1 MPCGGPPLTPSAGS
15 PPRSHRSGAGRRRG
29 SGDRLLERLANSISS
44 IASSHGSKSPSL
56 TQRCFN
62 SYPSQRRNDSK
73 SRSFSCARN
82 FFFGEGSSEK
92 TREKRW
98 NQGRAWFGSGRL
110 GRGGKGVLW
119 RHIRLDIRSPKWNYS
134 EDLRRRRP
142 VPQRDPRYFC
152 HYRQLRCT
160 NGMMMLRHDISWQ
173 PPYKV

>member
-73 SRSFSCARN
+73 SRNFSCARN
-82 FFFGEGSSEK
+82 FSLGRAHRKKRERREVESGKGMVWIGAPWTRRERGSVAAYPLGYSFPQMELFRGSSTPPSCPT
-92 TREKRW
+92 TRSSLFLSLSSATVHE
-98 NQGRAWFGSGRL
+98 
-110 GRGGKGVLW
+110 
-119 RHIRLDIRSPKWNYS
+119 
-134 EDLRRRRP
+134 
-142 VPQRDPRYFC
+142 RDDDASARY
-152 HYRQLRCT
+152 LVAT
-160 NGMMMLRHDISWQ
+160 S
-173 PPYKV
+173 V